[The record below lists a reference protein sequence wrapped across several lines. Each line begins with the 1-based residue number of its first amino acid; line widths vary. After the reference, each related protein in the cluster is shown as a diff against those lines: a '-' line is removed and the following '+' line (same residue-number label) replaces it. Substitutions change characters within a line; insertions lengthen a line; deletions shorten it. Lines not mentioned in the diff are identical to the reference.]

1 MRKESKVK
9 CMKRVDGTK
18 VCFHLIENDEICY
31 KEQELLC
38 HIEPPHPTNSQVAL
52 DFSDNDIKNMA
63 ALKNNEK

>member
-9 CMKRVDGTK
+9 CMKRVDDTK
-18 VCFHLIENDEICY
+18 VCFNLIENDEICCE
-31 KEQELLC
+31 EQELLC
-38 HIEPPHPTNSQVAL
+38 HIEPPHPTNSQMAL